1 MNAANAIAPR
11 KPTSSS
17 SSSSEQA
24 RLRRIQDFALALV
37 LVLLVV
43 AGGVLRGERFL
54 NYENLKATV
63 TQASAVG
70 ILAIGMTFII
80 ATGGIDLSV
89 GSVLAFA
96 AIAGGKLA
104 GSGDLAFLGAALL
117 AGTAAGAING
127 IAVAYGKVVPF
138 IATLAMLTVARGTA
152 LWMSDKTPIS
162 VSDLETIRWF
172 GAGQVLGVPVP
183 AWVLLSVAAIGWV
196 LLNQTRYGRYVVA
209 VGSNREAARIGGVRV
224 QRVLLGVYAMTGL
237 CAGLSAIL
245 LTGRLASA
253 SPIAGNFYE
262 LDAIAA
268 VVIGGTSLAGGKATV
283 FGTLLGVLTFA
294 VIFNLLTLLDMRIE
308 IQQIVKG
315 IIIFA
320 AVLVQRK
327 GA

>member
-11 KPTSSS
+11 KAA
-17 SSSSEQA
+17 SSSEQV
-24 RLRRIQDFALALV
+24 RLRRIQDFALTLV

-54 NYENLKATV
+54 TYENLKATV

-104 GSGDLAFLGAALL
+104 GSGDLAFIGAALL
-117 AGTAAGAING
+117 AGTVAGAVNG

-138 IATLAMLTVARGTA
+138 IVTLAMLTIARGTA
-152 LWMSDKTPIS
+152 LWMSDKTPIP
-162 VSDLETIRWF
+162 VGELETLRWF

-183 AWVLLSVAAIGWV
+183 AWTLLLVAAIGWV

-209 VGSNREAARIGGVRV
+209 IGSNREAARIGGVRV

-237 CAGLSAIL
+237 CAGISATL

-283 FGTLLGVLTFA
+283 VGTVLGVLTFA

>member
-1 MNAANAIAPR
+1 MSAANALPQAAPVR
-11 KPTSSS
+11 
-17 SSSSEQA
+17 A
-24 RLRRIQDFALALV
+24 RPGRSRRVQDFALIGV
-37 LVLLVV
+37 LGLLIITG
-43 AGGVLRGERFL
+43 AWLRGERFL

-70 ILAIGMTFII
+70 ILAVGMTFVI

-89 GSVLAFA
+89 GSVLALA

-104 GSGDLAFLGAALL
+104 GSGDVAFFAAALF
-117 AGTAAGAING
+117 AGTAAGAVNG
-127 IAVAYGKVVPF
+127 LAVAYGKVVPF
-138 IATLAMLTVARGTA
+138 IATLAMLTVARGVA

-162 VSDLETIRWF
+162 IGDLEAVRFF
-172 GAGQVLGVPVP
+172 GAGQIGGIPVP
-183 AWVLLSVAAIGWV
+183 SWILLLVAAIGWA

-237 CAGLSAIL
+237 CAGISAAL

-253 SPIAGNFYE
+253 SPVAGNFYE

-268 VVIGGTSLAGGKATV
+268 VVIGGTSLSGGRATV

-294 VIFNLLTLLDMRIE
+294 VIFNLLTLLDMPIE

-315 IIIFA
+315 TIIFA